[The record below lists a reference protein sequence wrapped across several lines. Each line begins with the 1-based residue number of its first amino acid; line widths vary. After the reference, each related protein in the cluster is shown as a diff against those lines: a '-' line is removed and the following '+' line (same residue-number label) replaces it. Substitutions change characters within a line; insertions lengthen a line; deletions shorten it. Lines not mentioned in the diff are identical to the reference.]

1 MPADEGDGSTKWPHA
16 YLWYVN
22 IINVVR
28 HIMLGSLDFVNVE
41 EMIYVMFS
49 ISGSAIICPRSIV
62 ELVCHIKKIKV
73 YKLTNCDIASDKW
86 QKVS

>member
-1 MPADEGDGSTKWPHA
+1 MSLSFVSGDGMT
-16 YLWYVN
+16 YV
-22 IINVVR
+22 I
-28 HIMLGSLDFVNVE
+28 SL
-41 EMIYVMFS
+41 

-86 QKVS
+86 QKVSRS

>member
-1 MPADEGDGSTKWPHA
+1 M
-16 YLWYVN
+16 N
-22 IINVVR
+22 
-28 HIMLGSLDFVNVE
+28 FVNGGD
-41 EMIYVMFS
+41 MIYAMLS